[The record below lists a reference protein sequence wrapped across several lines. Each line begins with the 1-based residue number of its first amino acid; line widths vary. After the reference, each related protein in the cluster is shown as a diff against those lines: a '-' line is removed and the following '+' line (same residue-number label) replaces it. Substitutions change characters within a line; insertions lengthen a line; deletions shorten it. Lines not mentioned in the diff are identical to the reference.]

1 MSSPSS
7 WRPTSARS
15 ALSPGVKKL
24 LSPVLDRFWPRI
36 DAHIAEA
43 IRPIPVEELHELRRH
58 LPVLLDAISA
68 QNASARELA
77 RRMQKLERE
86 TWDTTA
92 ELTET
97 SGKQWDRIE
106 QIRSEIMYELRY
118 GGQSNQLQAEI
129 EPKILS
135 PEKLA
140 AQGDEIRLNLG
151 AGHLPREGYLNVDAR
166 AIDGVDIVADIANL
180 PFDPGSVSE
189 IRSEHLLEH
198 FPEEALRRRFLPYWV
213 SLLKPGGTFAAVTPD
228 AGAMLDEYAAGRFS
242 FEDLRLV
249 TFGGQEYDGDF
260 HFTMFTS
267 DRLGALLREAGLTD
281 VTVTA
286 CGRRNGVC
294 LEMELEARR
303 PG

>member
-1 MSSPSS
+1 MSEP
-7 WRPTSARS
+7 A
-15 ALSPGVKKL
+15 ALRPGVKRL
-24 LSPVLDRFWPRI
+24 LSPILDRFWPRI

-43 IRPIPVEELHELRRH
+43 MRPVPVEELHELRRH

-68 QNASARELA
+68 QNASARELS
-77 RRMQKLERE
+77 RRMDRLERQ
-86 TWDTTA
+86 TWDTLSD
-92 ELTET
+92 LTET
-97 SGKQWDRIE
+97 SKKQWERIE
-106 QIRSEIMYELRY
+106 TIRTEVMYEMRY
-118 GGQSNQLQAEI
+118 GGQSTVLQSEI
-129 EPKILS
+129 EPKILN

-140 AQGDEIRLNLG
+140 EQGDDVRLNLG
-151 AGHLPREGYLNVDAR
+151 AGHIPREGYLNVDAR
-166 AIDGVDIVADIANL
+166 PMDGIDIVADISNL
-180 PFDPGSVSE
+180 PFSPGTVAE
-189 IRSEHLLEH
+189 IHSEHLLEH

-213 SLLKPGGTFAAVTPD
+213 SLLKPGGTFSAVTPD

-260 HFTMFTS
+260 HFTMFTA
-267 DRLGALLREAGLTD
+267 DRLEQLLREAGLTD
-281 VTVTA
+281 VTVKA

>member
-1 MSSPSS
+1 MSPAS
-7 WRPTSARS
+7 WRPAAARA
-15 ALSPGVKKL
+15 ALNPNLKRL
-24 LSPVLDRFWPRI
+24 LSPLLDRFWPRV

-43 IRPIPVEELHELRRH
+43 VRHIPVDELQELRRH

-77 RRMQKLERE
+77 RRMDRLERQ
-86 TWDTTA
+86 TWDSLSD
-92 ELTET
+92 LTET
-97 SGKQWDRIE
+97 SKRQWERME
-106 QIRSEIMYELRY
+106 TIRSEVMYEVRY
-118 GGQSNQLQAEI
+118 GGQSNVLEAEI

-151 AGHLPREGYLNVDAR
+151 AGHIPREGYLNVDAR
-166 AIDGVDIVADIANL
+166 PLDGVDIVADISHL
-180 PFDPGSVSE
+180 PFEPGTVRE
-189 IRSEHLLEH
+189 IHSEHLLEH

-213 SLLKPGGTFAAVTPD
+213 SLLKPGGTFSAVTPD
-228 AGAMLDEYAAGRFS
+228 AGAMLEEYAAGRFS

-281 VTVTA
+281 VTVKA

-294 LEMELEARR
+294 LEMELEAHR